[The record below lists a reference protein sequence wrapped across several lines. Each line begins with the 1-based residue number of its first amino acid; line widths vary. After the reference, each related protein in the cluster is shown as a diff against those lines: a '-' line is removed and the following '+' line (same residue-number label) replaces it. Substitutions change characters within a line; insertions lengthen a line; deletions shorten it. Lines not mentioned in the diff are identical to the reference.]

1 MAEASRSTTGWL
13 LASRRSGNFSRREL
27 RTLPSGIIHLFRDP
41 ELEISTSERLM
52 LVGLKPS
59 STITVNQG
67 ENSCRWD
74 GRSPH
79 YEVWFLTL
87 NQCAGKR
94 GFWFR
99 YTIES
104 PSRLREGFSPRAA
117 LWAAFFDRERPDRD
131 FGLVREWPIDQFAS
145 SRNEGFSLKLGDGS
159 LSTTRAV
166 GRVTGADHNIAWD
179 LSYVPNQTTHHH
191 VSRTLVALARPSSFV
206 CSPNLDTRFTG
217 VVSVD
222 GEEFILEDEPGCQSH
237 TWGRKHVDDWVWVH
251 SNAFE
256 RSPGTVFEGLAARPR
271 KAGRKLVP
279 IQSLLLRHRGEEHR
293 FTRLRIAEQWKR
305 KLGMGYWSFEAT
317 NTRVHMEGV
326 AQCRMR
332 NMLQAE
338 YVDPDGEPL
347 YCINSEVANL
357 KIRLFRR
364 TRGIRYRHVETINSL
379 GGAHLEHAS
388 RSRDPE
394 VTAGFCRLDD

>member
-1 MAEASRSTTGWL
+1 
-13 LASRRSGNFSRREL
+13 
-27 RTLPSGIIHLFRDP
+27 
-41 ELEISTSERLM
+41 M

-59 STITVNQG
+59 SRIAVNPSG
-67 ENSCRWD
+67 NVCHWD
-74 GRSPH
+74 GLSPH

-87 NQCAGKR
+87 NQRAGKR

-104 PSRLREGFSPRAA
+104 PARLSNGRSPRAS

-131 FGLVREWPIDQFAS
+131 FGLVREWPIDQFTCDE
-145 SRNEGFSLKLGDGS
+145 NEGFSLRLGDGL
-159 LSTTRAV
+159 LSATQAY
-166 GRVTGADHNIAWD
+166 GRIAGADHSIAWD
-179 LSYVPNQTTHHH
+179 LSYVPSETTYNH
-191 VSRTLVALARPSSFV
+191 VSRTLAALARPSSFV

-222 GEEFILEDEPGCQSH
+222 GQELMLEDEPGCQSH

-271 KAGRKLVP
+271 KGGRKFLP
-279 IQSLLLRHRGEEHR
+279 IQSLFLKHRGEEHR
-293 FTRLRIAEQWKR
+293 FTRLRINEQWQR

-317 NTRVHMEGV
+317 NMRVHMEGV

-332 NMLQAE
+332 DMLQAE
-338 YVDPDGEPL
+338 YLDPDGEPL
-347 YCINSEVANL
+347 YCINSEVANV

-379 GGAHLEHAS
+379 GAAHLEHAA
-388 RSRDPE
+388 RSRDPQ
-394 VTAGFCRLDD
+394 VTARFYTISKTE